1 MNLWWPLT
9 RASGL
14 VAWYSMGFSSIVGVV
29 LSTRLFPD
37 RRRPAWLL
45 DAHRWTAGI
54 ALVALFTH
62 LVALIADSYVH
73 FGVREVLVPY
83 ASTWRPG
90 AVALGVVALWITI
103 VITAAAALRRRLPRP
118 MWRWIHRGAYGAFLL
133 TSLHAAMAGT
143 DATRRVYGAGAVLL
157 ITAVSAALVY
167 RVACTEPPKRTRP
180 GRVRVAGAAAVDDGA
195 SSGDPSRPAR
205 PARPSAPPD
214 PAAGASQPVV
224 VRR

>member
-14 VAWYSMGFSSIVGVV
+14 VSWYSMGFSSIVGIV

-54 ALVALFTH
+54 SLVALFTH

-73 FGVREVLVPY
+73 FGVREILVPY

-90 AVALGVVALWITI
+90 AVALGVIALWITV
-103 VITAAAALRRRLPRP
+103 VITGAAALRRKLPRP
-118 MWRWIHRGAYGAFLL
+118 LWRWIHRGAYVSFLL

-143 DATRRVYGAGAVLL
+143 DAARRAYGVGAALL

-180 GRVRVAGAAAVDDGA
+180 GRVRVAGVTADERA
-195 SSGDPSRPAR
+195 SRLDPSGPSRPAESTASAAT
-205 PARPSAPPD
+205 PPSA
-214 PAAGASQPVV
+214 ASRPVV